1 MVRKNSVNPYGG
13 SGGSGS
19 TLPDYYRPTD
29 YVKNNQIFVPGL
41 EAVGPDEMRISF
53 IGSCP
58 WPPRRNQA
66 ATSMMVELGNGDT
79 FFFDLGPGSVK
90 NAIAMQKPPQQIND
104 IFISHLHFD
113 HWGDIPYLYPF
124 TASMGRWADPLR
136 ITGPDGANPDLGTKR
151 TMEKMKD
158 MLQWH
163 TEEFSF
169 GPIGRGY
176 DLEINEFDHR
186 DENGICY
193 EKNGVTV
200 RHWPRSHGK
209 DGASAYRLDWNGLSF
224 VWTGDGRP
232 DRLSIEYSQGVD
244 VFVTETQN
252 DLGRLMELK
261 MGVPDWWYNYM
272 IDTHH
277 TPHYAAGYMFDQVQP
292 RIAMI
297 THMEYEQDIVNEVT
311 AGVREHYDGLFAFGA
326 PDVQVVNVTKEAI
339 WVREAALPEMAG
351 SPRPNPLDMFPG
363 GPDTMPDSITLPPVT
378 IPREAQQDPYLREIE
393 IDPRE
398 YYPDDVYR
406 EIVTSLPEEI
416 TIDLRPMRE
425 QWRKKLGK

>member
-1 MVRKNSVNPYGG
+1 MARKNSVNPYGG

-66 ATSMMVELGNGDT
+66 ATSMMVDLGNGDT

-90 NAIAMQKPPQQIND
+90 NAIALQKPPQQIND
-104 IFISHLHFD
+104 IFITHLHFD

-136 ITGPDGANPDLGTKR
+136 ITGPDGASPDLGTKR

-297 THMEYEQDIVNEVT
+297 THLEYEQDIVNEVT

-326 PDVQVVNVTKEAI
+326 PDVQVVNVTKDAI

-351 SPRPNPLDMFPG
+351 SPRPNPMDMFPG
-363 GPDTMPDSITLPPVT
+363 GPDTMPDSLTLPPVT
-378 IPREAQQDPYLREIE
+378 IPREAQQDAYLREIE

-416 TIDLRPMRE
+416 TIDLRPMKE

>member
-1 MVRKNSVNPYGG
+1 MRKNSANPYGG
-13 SGGSGS
+13 HGGSGI
-19 TLPDYYRPTD
+19 TLPPYYRPTP
-29 YVKNNQIFVPGL
+29 YLKNNQIFVPGL
-41 EAVGPDEMRISF
+41 EQVGPDEMRISF
-53 IGSCP
+53 LGSCP
-58 WPPRRNQA
+58 FPPRRDQA

-79 FFFDLGPGSVK
+79 FFFDLGPGSLR
-90 NAIAMQKPPQQIND
+90 NAIALQKPAQKVND
-104 IFISHLHFD
+104 IFITHLHFD

-124 TASMGRWADPLR
+124 SASMGRWTEPLR
-136 ITGPDGANPDLGTKR
+136 ITGPDGAKPDLGTAR
-151 TMEKMKD
+151 TMERMKE

-163 TEEFSF
+163 VEEFEF

-176 DLEINEFDHR
+176 DLEVTEFDHR

-193 EKNGVTV
+193 DKDGVTV

-232 DRLSIEYSQGVD
+232 DRLTVEYSQGVD
-244 VFVTETQN
+244 VFVTETQS
-252 DLGRLMELK
+252 DLGALMQAKL
-261 MGVPDWWYNYM
+261 GVPDWWYNYM

-277 TPHYAAGYMFDQVQP
+277 TPHYAAGYLFDQIQP
-292 RIAMI
+292 RMAML
-297 THMEYEQDIVNEVT
+297 THLEYEQELVNEIT

-326 PDVQVVNVTKEAI
+326 PDVQVVNVTKDAI
-339 WVREAALPEMAG
+339 WVREAMLPGLSG

-363 GPDTMPDSITLPPVT
+363 GPDTMPDSVTLPPASR
-378 IPREAQQDPYLREIE
+378 PREAQQDSYLREIE

-406 EIVTSLPEEI
+406 EPVTALPDEI
-416 TIDLRPMRE
+416 TIDLRPMKE
-425 QWRKKLGK
+425 KLRKQMGG

>member
-1 MVRKNSVNPYGG
+1 MARKNSVNPYGG

-29 YVKNNQIFVPGL
+29 YVKNNQIYVPGL
-41 EAVGPDEMRISF
+41 ETVGPDEMRISF

-124 TASMGRWADPLR
+124 TASMGRWAEALR
-136 ITGPDGANPDLGTKR
+136 ITGPDGASPDLGTKR

-169 GPIGRGY
+169 GPIGKGY

-277 TPHYAAGYMFDQVQP
+277 TPHYAAGYMFDKVQP

-297 THMEYEQDIVNEVT
+297 THLEYEQDIVNEVT

-326 PDVQVVNVTKEAI
+326 PDVQVVNVTKDAI

-363 GPDTMPDSITLPPVT
+363 GPDTMPDSLTLPPVE
-378 IPREAQQDPYLREIE
+378 IPREAQQDAYLREIE

-416 TIDLRPMRE
+416 TIDLRPMKE
-425 QWRKKLGK
+425 QWRKKLAK

>member
-1 MVRKNSVNPYGG
+1 MRKNSVNPYGG
-13 SGGSGS
+13 SGGSGI
-19 TLPDYYRPTD
+19 TLPPYYRPTD
-29 YVKNNQIFVPGL
+29 YVKNNQVFVPGL
-41 EAVGPDEMRISF
+41 EKVGPDEMRISF

-58 WPPRRNQA
+58 WPPRRDQA
-66 ATSMMVELGNGDT
+66 ATSIMVELGNGDT

-90 NAIAMQKPPQQIND
+90 NAIALQKPPQSIND
-104 IFISHLHFD
+104 IFITHLHFD

-124 TASMGRWADPLR
+124 TASMGRWAEPLR
-136 ITGPDGANPDLGTKR
+136 ITGPDGATPDLGTAR

-163 TEEFSF
+163 REEFSF
-169 GPIGRGY
+169 GPIGKGY
-176 DLEINEFDHR
+176 DLEVNEFDHR

-193 EKNGVTV
+193 EKNGVTI

-209 DGASAYRLDWNGLSF
+209 DGCSAYRLDWNGLSF

-232 DRLSIEYSQGVD
+232 DRLSIEYSKGVD

-277 TPHYAAGYMFDQVQP
+277 TPHYAAGYMFDQIQP
-292 RIAMI
+292 RIAML
-297 THMEYEQDIVNEVT
+297 THLEYEQDIVNEVT

-326 PDVQVVNVTKEAI
+326 PDVQVVNVTKDAI
-339 WVREAALPEMAG
+339 WIRDAALPDMAG
-351 SPRPNPLDMFPG
+351 SPRPNPMDMFPG
-363 GPDTMPDSITLPPVT
+363 GPDTMPDSITLPPVM
-378 IPREAQQDPYLREIE
+378 IPREAQQDAYLREIE
-393 IDPRE
+393 IDPHE
-398 YYPDDVYR
+398 YYPADVDR
-406 EIVTSLPEEI
+406 ELVTSLPDEI
-416 TIDLRPMRE
+416 TIDLSPMKE
-425 QWRKKLGK
+425 KMRKQMGG

>member
-1 MVRKNSVNPYGG
+1 
-13 SGGSGS
+13 
-19 TLPDYYRPTD
+19 
-29 YVKNNQIFVPGL
+29 
-41 EAVGPDEMRISF
+41 
-53 IGSCP
+53 
-58 WPPRRNQA
+58 
-66 ATSMMVELGNGDT
+66 
-79 FFFDLGPGSVK
+79 
-90 NAIAMQKPPQQIND
+90 
-104 IFISHLHFD
+104 
-113 HWGDIPYLYPF
+113 
-124 TASMGRWADPLR
+124 
-136 ITGPDGANPDLGTKR
+136 
-151 TMEKMKD
+151 MEKMKD

-277 TPHYAAGYMFDQVQP
+277 TPHYAAGYMFDKVQP

-326 PDVQVVNVTKEAI
+326 PDVQVVNVTKDAI

-378 IPREAQQDPYLREIE
+378 IPREAQQDAYLREIE

-416 TIDLRPMRE
+416 TIDLRPMKE
-425 QWRKKLGK
+425 QWRKKLAK

>member
-1 MVRKNSVNPYGG
+1 MARKNSVNPYGG

-104 IFISHLHFD
+104 IFITHLHFD

-136 ITGPDGANPDLGTKR
+136 ITGPDGASPDLGTKR

-297 THMEYEQDIVNEVT
+297 THLEYEQDIVNEVT

-326 PDVQVVNVTKEAI
+326 PDVQVVNVTKDAI

-351 SPRPNPLDMFPG
+351 SPRPNLMDMYPG

-406 EIVTSLPEEI
+406 EQVTSLPDEI
-416 TIDLRPMRE
+416 TIDLTPLKE
-425 QWRKKLGK
+425 QWRKKLGG

>member
-1 MVRKNSVNPYGG
+1 MARKNSVNPYGG

-90 NAIAMQKPPQQIND
+90 NAIALQKPPQQIND
-104 IFISHLHFD
+104 IFITHLHFD

-136 ITGPDGANPDLGTKR
+136 ITGPDGASPDLGTKR

-169 GPIGRGY
+169 GPIGKGY

-186 DENGICY
+186 EENGICY

-232 DRLSIEYSQGVD
+232 DRLSIEYSKGVD

-297 THMEYEQDIVNEVT
+297 THMEYEHRRS
-311 AGVREHYDGLFAFGA
+311 A
-326 PDVQVVNVTKEAI
+326 
-339 WVREAALPEMAG
+339 
-351 SPRPNPLDMFPG
+351 
-363 GPDTMPDSITLPPVT
+363 
-378 IPREAQQDPYLREIE
+378 
-393 IDPRE
+393 
-398 YYPDDVYR
+398 
-406 EIVTSLPEEI
+406 
-416 TIDLRPMRE
+416 
-425 QWRKKLGK
+425 